1 MPKMSLWPQG
11 VAHEG
16 LLVLKYRRL
25 RTLTKVTLKASESTA
40 KSISPNRRINLR
52 QLNPQ
57 YPLILERE
65 PRSSLQCPVHEA
77 LKTNPG
83 FDRRAQPRNLERL
96 QCTQSIPQFLLPH
109 HLERRR
115 LDHHLSDIPVT
126 GHSVLWEA
134 QCGFSRGH
142 PLLGNTFPYTT

>member
-52 QLNPQ
+52 QLHPQ
-57 YPLILERE
+57 HPLILERE

-96 QCTQSIPQFLLPH
+96 QCTQSIPQFPLLH

-126 GHSVLWEA
+126 GHSA
-134 QCGFSRGH
+134 
-142 PLLGNTFPYTT
+142 P